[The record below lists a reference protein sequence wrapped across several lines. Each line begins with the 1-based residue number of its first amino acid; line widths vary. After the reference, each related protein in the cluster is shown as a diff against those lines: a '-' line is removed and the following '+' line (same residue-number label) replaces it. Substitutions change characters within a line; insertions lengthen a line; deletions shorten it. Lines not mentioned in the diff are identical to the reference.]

1 MKIGMFRS
9 ARFGGLV
16 AILLGCGGSEA
27 PAEVTTTG
35 DEETAPPM
43 TAEAPVEEE
52 VWEEPEPEP
61 EPVRTGQL
69 MVTIRMGGE
78 DQPGTVEVQDADG
91 ETVAQ
96 STSGET
102 MTLPVGSYQV
112 IATMEES
119 LLPGHG
125 SLEDSVTVRDGR
137 MTDKRMTYEVARV
150 RITVRR
156 RGRPVSRW
164 SLSLTREGGD
174 TELTL
179 EPSETHTIVAPG
191 RYSGVLTAG
200 GQRVEVTGLIFQPG
214 TTMDV
219 PVTVN

>member
-1 MKIGMFRS
+1 MRTGVFRR
-9 ARFGGLV
+9 AQLGGLLT
-16 AILLGCGGSEA
+16 ILLGCGGTEA
-27 PAEVTTTG
+27 PVEESSAG
-35 DEETAPPM
+35 DEESAPPM
-43 TAEAPVEEE
+43 SAEAPLEEE
-52 VWEEPEPEP
+52 VWEEEPEP

-78 DQPGTVEVQDADG
+78 DQPGTVEVHDEDG

-102 MTLPVGSYQV
+102 MTLPVGSYRV

-125 SLEDSVTVRDGR
+125 SLDDSVTVRDGR

-150 RITVRR
+150 RIMVRR

-200 GQRVEVTGLIFQPG
+200 GQRIEVTGLIFQPG

-219 PVTVN
+219 PVSVN

>member
-1 MKIGMFRS
+1 MEESS
-9 ARFGGLV
+9 A
-16 AILLGCGGSEA
+16 
-27 PAEVTTTG
+27 G
-35 DEETAPPM
+35 DEESAPPM
-43 TAEAPVEEE
+43 SAEAPLEEE
-52 VWEEPEPEP
+52 VWEEEPEP

-78 DQPGTVEVQDADG
+78 DQPGTVEVHDEDG

-102 MTLPVGSYQV
+102 MTLPVGSYRV

-125 SLEDSVTVRDGR
+125 SLDDSVTVRDGR

-150 RITVRR
+150 RIMVRR

-200 GQRVEVTGLIFQPG
+200 GQRIEVTGLIFQPG

-219 PVTVN
+219 PVSVN